1 MMTGARVLVTGAA
14 GFLGANLVRALLD
27 AGAHVIA
34 VARAATDTPRLRQ
47 VEPRIRVLRIDL
59 HDLPTTP
66 DLAGVEVDL
75 VYHLASAGVDQRMQD
90 VHRMIA
96 SNASGTHDALL
107 AATRLRAQRFV
118 HVGSSAEYGPG
129 RLLTEDH
136 VPAPTGEYGATKV
149 AATLLARAYSH
160 RTGLPVVTVRP
171 FSVYGPW
178 EAAYRLIPYCAL
190 RALAGLTVDITDG
203 RQTRDFVFAAD
214 VMEGLL
220 LAGSVPEAAGAIV
233 NLSTGVSTSV
243 RDVAETIVALCGSPG
258 ASIGVARTHQSTE
271 MWMTSGDPR
280 RAAQILGWQPRT
292 TLEDGLRRTIE
303 WLRMEAA
310 EYPELYGVSR
320 YGA

>member
-1 MMTGARVLVTGAA
+1 MIAGARVLVTGAA
-14 GFLGANLVRALLD
+14 GFLGANLVRALLN

-34 VARAATDTPRLRQ
+34 VARAASDCARLRQ
-47 VEPRIRVLRIDL
+47 VEPQIRLLRNDL
-59 HDLPTTP
+59 CDLPTTP
-66 DLAGVEVDL
+66 ALAGVEVDL
-75 VYHLASAGVDQRMQD
+75 VYHLASAGVDQRMHD

-107 AATRLRAQRFV
+107 AATRLKAQRFV

-136 VPAPTGEYGATKV
+136 VLAPTGEYGATKV

-178 EAAYRLIPYCAL
+178 EAAYRLIPHCVL

-203 RQTRDFVFAAD
+203 RQTRDFVYAAD
-214 VMEGLL
+214 VMDGLL
-220 LAGSVPEAAGAIV
+220 RAGSVPEAAGATV

-243 RDVAETIVALCGSPG
+243 RDIAERAVALCGNPG
-258 ASIGVARTHQSTE
+258 VSIAVARTHQSTE
-271 MWMTSGDPR
+271 MWTTSGDPR
-280 RAAQILGWQPRT
+280 RAEQILGWLPRT
-292 TLEDGLRRTIE
+292 TVDDGLRRTIE
-303 WLRMEAA
+303 WLRMEADA
-310 EYPELYGVSR
+310 YPELYHQQTHAG
-320 YGA
+320 